1 MARGRLLSTTIAT
14 DKRLNSLSM
23 ESEWLFLKTIPHL
36 DRDGL
41 ILGDGCLLVARVCPR
56 RPEVLAKA
64 DSLIG
69 EWLRMGLAISYESE
83 DGRVLFFPGFAKNQD
98 IRYER
103 ERASELPPPPGWE
116 RTEDGLVCSTSETP
130 VAPPVENESNPN
142 PDNCRS
148 DAGVMPE
155 ELPYYNYNQDNT
167 LSPTPAREADPEPP
181 QPGHRPPP
189 TIQASAS
196 GTAVRSL
203 HFKSIFMP
211 KGSWKG
217 KTIPAGTGENAVQVY
232 YERFAVSEETLL
244 TEPQQDDLVR
254 YCTDLD
260 RLREV
265 VTAYERSNY
274 TNKRNVQLILD
285 WYRDGIRQRRPADN
299 RPSKSALRD
308 YNAGLSPQLRKG
320 PKRVNIPEAAL

>member
-1 MARGRLLSTTIAT
+1 MARGRLISTTIAT

-23 ESEWLFLKTIPHL
+23 EAEWLFLKTIPHL

-64 DSLIG
+64 DTLIG
-69 EWLRMGLAISYESE
+69 EWVRVGLAISYDSE

-98 IRYER
+98 IRYDR

-116 RTEDGLVCSTSETP
+116 RTDDGLVCVTPETP
-130 VAPPVENESNPN
+130 AVTPVESGNNTN

-155 ELPYYNYNQDNT
+155 QLPYYNYNQDNS
-167 LSPTPAREADPEPP
+167 LSPACAHEAEPEPP
-181 QPGHRPPP
+181 PP
-189 TIQASAS
+189 THRQPPVLEPV
-196 GTAVRSL
+196 GRPL
-203 HFKSIFMP
+203 HFKSVYMP

-217 KTIPAGTGENAVQVY
+217 KSVPAGTGQNAVQVY
-232 YERFAVSEETLL
+232 YERFPVAPDTLL
-244 TEPQQDDLVR
+244 SEPQQDDLVR

-265 VTAYERSNY
+265 VIAFERHNY
-274 TNKRNVQLILD
+274 PNKRNVQLILD
-285 WYRDGIRQRRPADN
+285 WYRDGIPQRRPADS
-299 RPSKSALRD
+299 RPSKTDLRN
-308 YNAGLSPQLRKG
+308 YNASLKSG
-320 PKRVNIPEAAL
+320 PKRINIPEAAL